1 MSENFKADLEF
12 GEKYQEELLKYIGD
26 YENYEMSKGYFKEYD
41 LKIYKKK
48 GLELI
53 EKTYECKADRF
64 GWRTNNICIEH
75 KCSNKP
81 SGINTTTA
89 NYWAI
94 FLVNNDEYELYIIP
108 TKRIRTNILNKK
120 FKRDLKLANGKC
132 DCYLFDKNI
141 FEKYKIDKI

>member
-1 MSENFKADLEF
+1 MIENFKADLEF
-12 GEKYQEELLKYIGD
+12 GEKYQVELLKHLPE
-26 YENYEMSKGYFKEYD
+26 YEKYEMAEGYFKDYD

-53 EKTYECKADRF
+53 EKTYEVKADRF
-64 GWRTNNICIEH
+64 GYKTGNICIEH

-94 FLVNNDEYELYIIP
+94 FIVNHDEYELYIIP
-108 TKRIRTNILNKK
+108 TKRIITKIENKE
-120 FKRDLKLANGKC
+120 FKRDLKLAGGKT
-132 DCYLFDKNI
+132 DCYLFDKTV
-141 FEKYKIDKI
+141 FDKYKINI

>member
-1 MSENFKADLEF
+1 MNENFKADLEF
-12 GEKYQEELLKYIGD
+12 GEKYQEELLKYLGD

-41 LKIYKKK
+41 LKIYRKSD
-48 GLELI
+48 LELI
-53 EKTYECKADRF
+53 ENTYECKADRF
-64 GWRTNNICIEH
+64 GWKTGNICIEH

-89 NYWAI
+89 DYWAI
-94 FLVNNDEYELYIIP
+94 FLVNKDEYELYIIP
-108 TKRIRTNILNKK
+108 TKRIRTKIRKQE
-120 FKRDLKLANGKC
+120 FKRDLKLAGGKC